1 MRKQDA
7 LLLTREREMREG
19 LRRER
24 DREIETVIQRLE
36 EETGTAKEECERAA
50 ESRIK
55 LVS

>member
-7 LLLTREREMREG
+7 LLLTREREMREN

-36 EETGTAKEECERAA
+36 EETASAKEESERTA

-55 LVS
+55 